1 MSFRE
6 LRNFCEIMRGLG
18 FPRLISMENFR
29 RPNFELVAEILY
41 INLNYRYWLAHR
53 YDPSAN
59 LSDNID
65 EEKNR
70 VEYIK

>member
-1 MSFRE
+1 MSYRE

-41 INLNYRYWLAHR
+41 PIYNSRYWLAQR
-53 YDPSAN
+53 YDPTAN

>member
-6 LRNFCEIMRGLG
+6 LRNFCEIMWGLG

-29 RPNFELVAEILY
+29 KPNFELVAEILY
-41 INLNYRYWLAHR
+41 FYLYDRYWLAQR

-65 EEKNR
+65 EQKNR
-70 VEYIK
+70 VEYLK